1 MISGLYGVL
10 SPAEIEQIH
19 RSALQVLHRVGVRV
33 ESKDMLDILDRAGAQ
48 VNLADQRARFAPAT
62 VESFISASD
71 RYDWGQHRPRFNSF
85 VGIYQSRYLSPD
97 TDCLE
102 EFCETTLRDYVRLG
116 QSLGA
121 GGFELLGL
129 PFVPEGIPP
138 AYIPLADKI
147 YAWRYGIGASGTVRF
162 AGLCPYLIEIYARYA
177 QEVGRPLAEVWSA
190 YGHLISPLRL
200 ARGECEQLLY
210 FRSRGLRM
218 HIGHMLSLGASTP
231 VTIAGAAVL
240 KLAEA
245 IFLSILHRALWGGS
259 SLRIG
264 GFGVVMDMRGLR
276 SMGGRPE
283 IGAISAVLG
292 QVARF
297 YGVRSGGGG
306 GLTDAKRPSVQA
318 GMQKAMNA
326 VAAVHSCGGGGLN
339 AGLLSLDEVCSPEQ
353 MVYDMEL
360 VSAVR
365 HMLRPVEVSDETC
378 AVEDIVSVGPGGNFV
393 GSDLTANRFRA
404 ELWEPAVWDRESLQE
419 WLARGGSDERRRV
432 KDRIREVLASPA
444 PESRLSDDCERDVR
458 AIIAR
463 AVAADAATS

>member
-1 MISGLYGVL
+1 MTLGLYGVL
-10 SPAEIEQIH
+10 NRAEVEHIH
-19 RSALQVLHRVGVRV
+19 RSALQVLHRVGVWV
-33 ESKDMLDILDRAGAQ
+33 ESRDMLETLDAAGAE
-48 VNLADQRARFAPAT
+48 VDPVGQRARFAPAT

-71 RYDWGQHRPRFNSF
+71 QYDWSQHRPRFNSF
-85 VGIYQSRYLSPD
+85 VGIYQSRYLDPE
-97 TDCLE
+97 TDQLE
-102 EFCETTLRDYVRLG
+102 EFRETTLRDYVRLA
-116 QSLGA
+116 QALGA

-129 PFVPEGIPP
+129 PFEPEGIPP
-138 AYIPLADKI
+138 GYIPLADKI

-162 AGLCPYLIEIYARYA
+162 TGLCPYLVEIYARYA
-177 QEVGRPLAEVWSA
+177 QEVGKPLAEVWSA

-218 HIGHMLSLGASTP
+218 HIGHMLSLGASAP
-231 VTIAGAAVL
+231 VTLAGAVVL
-240 KLAEA
+240 KLAETL
-245 IFLSILHRALWGGS
+245 FLSILHRALWGGS
-259 SLRIG
+259 TLRIG

-283 IGAISAVLG
+283 IGSISAILG

-326 VAAVHSCGGGGLN
+326 VAAVHSCGSGGLN

-378 AVEDIVSVGPGGNFV
+378 AVEDIVAVGPGGNFV
-393 GSDLTANRFRA
+393 GSDLTAKRFRA
-404 ELWEPAVWDRESLQE
+404 ELWEPQVWDRESLQE
-419 WLARGGSDERRRV
+419 WLAHGARDERRRV
-432 KDRIREVLASPA
+432 KDRIREVLAGPA
-444 PESRLSDDCERDVR
+444 PESGLSEDCERDVR

-463 AVAADAATS
+463 AIAADAATS